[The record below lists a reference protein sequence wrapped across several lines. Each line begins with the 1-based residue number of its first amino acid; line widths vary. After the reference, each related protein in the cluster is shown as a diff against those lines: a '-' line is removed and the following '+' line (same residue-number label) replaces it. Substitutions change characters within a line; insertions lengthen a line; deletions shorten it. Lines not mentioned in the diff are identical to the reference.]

1 MSGFGGFKLKF
12 QVLHSN
18 LKVMVNF
25 NHIFR
30 TWCVRCTELWEKIR
44 FFTIRVK
51 IISSETIRDSFKL
64 PLLESM

>member
-30 TWCVRCTELWEKIR
+30 TWCPEMHRIVGE
-44 FFTIRVK
+44 
-51 IISSETIRDSFKL
+51 D
-64 PLLESM
+64 PLLYHKG